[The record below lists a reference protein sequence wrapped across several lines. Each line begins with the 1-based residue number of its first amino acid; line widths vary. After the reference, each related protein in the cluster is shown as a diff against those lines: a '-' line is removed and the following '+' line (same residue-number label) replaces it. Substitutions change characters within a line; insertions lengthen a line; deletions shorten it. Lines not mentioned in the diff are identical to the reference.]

1 MAKKEVKDI
10 EVIAEGVTRKEK
22 NPRLPFQGAD
32 SVPLE
37 EEKE

>member
-10 EVIAEGVTRKEK
+10 EVTAEVVRKPK
-22 NPRLPFQGAD
+22 NPCQPFQGAD